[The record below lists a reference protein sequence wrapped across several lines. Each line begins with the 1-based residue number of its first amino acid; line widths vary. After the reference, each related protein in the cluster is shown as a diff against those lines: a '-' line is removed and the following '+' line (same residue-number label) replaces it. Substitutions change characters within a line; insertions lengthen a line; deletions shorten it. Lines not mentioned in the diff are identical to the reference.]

1 MNEKLETLKT
11 ELENYVMIN
20 ACEIPNYYDY
30 NMKFKAANKIMND
43 VYYYIEQWENEN
55 NYHIEEEVTNGIS
68 KDLTEL
74 INQIVFE

>member
-1 MNEKLETLKT
+1 MNEKLETLIT

-20 ACEIPNYYDY
+20 ACQIPNYYDY

-55 NYHIEEEVTNGIS
+55 NYHMAEVTNSIS